1 MAARQFSGKRPEN
14 LGYTIKMLLAYMG
27 RHKFMLLIVALLVTV
42 SAAAN
47 LLGTYM
53 IRPIINNLADGQ
65 ISSLIRGVAVTA
77 LIYVVGALSAYGY
90 TQTMVKAAQQVL
102 FDIRRDL
109 FAHLQTLPLK
119 FFDTNRHGDVMS
131 YFTND
136 VDTISDA
143 LNNSFTM
150 MIQSF
155 IQIASV
161 YPELEAVFSGS
172 HRICRHVPVYPVQ
185 RGQEQKILFPPAGK
199 SWRPGRLYRGNGQRA
214 EGG

>member
-90 TQTMVKAAQQVL
+90 TQDRK
-102 FDIRRDL
+102 
-109 FAHLQTLPLK
+109 
-119 FFDTNRHGDVMS
+119 
-131 YFTND
+131 
-136 VDTISDA
+136 
-143 LNNSFTM
+143 
-150 MIQSF
+150 
-155 IQIASV
+155 SV
-161 YPELEAVFSGS
+161 V
-172 HRICRHVPVYPVQ
+172 
-185 RGQEQKILFPPAGK
+185 
-199 SWRPGRLYRGNGQRA
+199 
-214 EGG
+214 

>member
-131 YFTND
+131 
-136 VDTISDA
+136 
-143 LNNSFTM
+143 
-150 MIQSF
+150 Q
-155 IQIASV
+155 
-161 YPELEAVFSGS
+161 
-172 HRICRHVPVYPVQ
+172 
-185 RGQEQKILFPPAGK
+185 
-199 SWRPGRLYRGNGQRA
+199 
-214 EGG
+214 

>member
-119 FFDTNRHGDVMS
+119 FLIRTVMETS
-131 YFTND
+131 
-136 VDTISDA
+136 
-143 LNNSFTM
+143 
-150 MIQSF
+150 
-155 IQIASV
+155 
-161 YPELEAVFSGS
+161 
-172 HRICRHVPVYPVQ
+172 
-185 RGQEQKILFPPAGK
+185 
-199 SWRPGRLYRGNGQRA
+199 
-214 EGG
+214 